1 LQAVVLAAG
10 EGKRLRKYF
19 PRFIKP
25 LVPINGRPL
34 VTYTLDKIITAGI
47 GEVYLVI
54 KPEYERVFRQILKN
68 YPVKYLY
75 QKKAEGTAR
84 AVLSGER
91 VIKRDF
97 LLSYCDLI
105 TNFNYRRLLEFHDKF
120 KPLATLVVKKDDRRD
135 NEVVVKG
142 YRVIKI
148 VEKPKKSFSEYTAI
162 GVMCLSPKIFKYL
175 KKVNPGIDREYH
187 LPVAINMA
195 IREKEAVYALK
206 TSAFRINLNTKEDID
221 NITDSA
227 NKFHHPC
234 D

>member
-25 LVPINGRPL
+25 LVPVNGRPL
-34 VTYTLDKIITAGI
+34 VTYTLNKIITAGI
-47 GEVYLVI
+47 GEIYVVI
-54 KPEYERVFRQILKN
+54 RPEYERPFIQILKD

-75 QKKAEGTAR
+75 QRKPEGTAK

-105 TNFNYRRLLEFHDKF
+105 TNFNYRRLIEFHNKF
-120 KPLATLVVKKDDRRD
+120 KPLATLVVKKDHKRD
-135 NEVVVKG
+135 NEVIVKG
-142 YRVIKI
+142 HRVIKI

-175 KKVNPGIDREYH
+175 KKVNLGIDREYH
-187 LPVAINMA
+187 LPSAINMA
-195 IREKEAVYALK
+195 IREKEAVYALR
-206 TSAFRINLNTKEDID
+206 TSAFRINLNTKKDID
-221 NITDSA
+221 NVTDRI
-227 NKFHHPC
+227 NK
-234 D
+234 